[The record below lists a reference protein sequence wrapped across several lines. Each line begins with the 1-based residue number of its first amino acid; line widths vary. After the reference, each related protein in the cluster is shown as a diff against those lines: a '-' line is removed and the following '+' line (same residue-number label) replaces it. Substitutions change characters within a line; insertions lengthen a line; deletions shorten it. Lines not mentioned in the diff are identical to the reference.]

1 MIHNYTAMPRAR
13 MDKLLPSL
21 AQGYICSLQF
31 PAWTGIFQFT
41 AISRPAL
48 QPTQHPFS
56 HSINTK
62 CYNTEDKAAAE
73 CTKDISH

>member
-1 MIHNYTAMPRAR
+1 MTYNYTAMTRAR

-21 AQGYICSLQF
+21 TQGYTGSLQF
-31 PAWTGIFQFT
+31 PAWRGIFQFT

-62 CYNTEDKAAAE
+62 CYITEDTADAE
-73 CTKDISH
+73 HTKEISH